1 MTYVSNISPD
11 YDAVRH
17 IDGTCRY
24 QSVYSGYFYD
34 LINTFN
40 KITGCPIILNT
51 SLNINGEPIAGS
63 INQAIELFNKSDL
76 DCLIYGNKV
85 MEK

>member
-1 MTYVSNISPD
+1 
-11 YDAVRH
+11 
-17 IDGTCRY
+17 
-24 QSVYSGYFYD
+24 

-40 KITGCPIILNT
+40 KITGCPIVLNT

-63 INQAIELFNKSDL
+63 ISQAKELFFNSDL
-76 DCLIYGNKV
+76 DCLIYGNKI